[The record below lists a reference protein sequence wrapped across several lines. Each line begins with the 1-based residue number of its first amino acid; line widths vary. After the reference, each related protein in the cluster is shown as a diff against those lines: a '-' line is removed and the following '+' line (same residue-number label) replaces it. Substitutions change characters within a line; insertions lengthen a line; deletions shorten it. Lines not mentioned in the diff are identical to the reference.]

1 MGGRVEDGR
10 VGRQRGLPPRR
21 LRVLLGRIGGDAG
34 VLPGGARGGGPGAAA
49 TAVEHV
55 DVAQVEVLVLQDGA
69 QLLEDVAARGL
80 GCGGTSPGGGGHSV
94 DAVVPFEVALLSDRE
109 ENSARKRGERGLIR
123 YSREWRPFRG

>member
-34 VLPGGARGGGPGAAA
+34 VLPGGARGGGPRAAA

-94 DAVVPFEVALLSDRE
+94 DAVVPFEVALLSDRG
-109 ENSARKRGERGLIR
+109 K
-123 YSREWRPFRG
+123 

>member
-34 VLPGGARGGGPGAAA
+34 VLPGGARRGGPGDAAA
-49 TAVEHV
+49 AVEHV

-69 QLLEDVAARGL
+69 QLLEDVA
-80 GCGGTSPGGGGHSV
+80 PGGRGGGIGSIPGIGGEG
-94 DAVVPFEVALLSDRE
+94 AVVALEVALLLPEIGNGGR
-109 ENSARKRGERGLIR
+109 IR
-123 YSREWRPFRG
+123 QED

>member
-34 VLPGGARGGGPGAAA
+34 VLPGGARRGGPGDAAA
-49 TAVEHV
+49 AVEHV

-94 DAVVPFEVALLSDRE
+94 DAVVPFEVALLSDTMR
-109 ENSARKRGERGLIR
+109 NSARKRRDKGLIR